1 MIARKASGE
10 PTFNLPV
17 GASSDFYLSR
27 EVNDSNDGV
36 NNGKVVKKHGLWR
49 YPYLTRRTGDSL
61 VGTNEEITSSELRH
75 GKTAGK
81 TKLGNASSSGTHD
94 FEFSAETFD
103 DQFEGVMNSEWVRW
117 KNDGESNLV
126 TKRYKTAP
134 GFIHVNGDEGCYNQV
149 ANGKRVT
156 SVPLFYTENEKGD
169 EADPFGLIK
178 ISEENMGA
186 ATRGAATN
194 KLGKFIVHELHLGE
208 KPKKYSFISRIPVNG
223 DTVRYQNYKHC
234 TIGQMNL
241 NFALNAIVTGSFSVT
256 GSNNPEYFTQ
266 TTEAGKKRMADEM
279 AEKKD
284 VATGTGDTFYS
295 TDSKD
300 AAEKFLKAVRDTT
313 ESTVTE
319 QFTALDG
326 FLFLNGHQTQ
336 FATDLTLDINKN
348 VQSKYALFVKNA
360 IATIEPKVD
369 ITGNITVYFTD
380 GEVDSKGVKFGADD
394 VKNLSVKNKD
404 VEILFAV
411 QDKEDPESLYIF
423 QIFKTTLSSPQET
436 KSAEDAI
443 TLGVNYTSYDKMA
456 IRALRCAIP
465 KVRTVALDGDSMYEA
480 AIGSDETAKKSFK
493 VTLIPNVPLDATDE
507 AMYVTESDKNYAFKE
522 AEIYVN
528 TILSDAAT
536 VSNAKINTDGTISAT
551 VTLPDAIAR
560 GDSILVKVTV
570 NGTECE
576 GVCDVLPDIPYIRM
590 GTGYKAEKYTS
601 NAVELKISTA
611 ADGDKTLD
619 ILKASTTAPS
629 SDEDFLVFVKDWTNR
644 TASPQFTYNDIVVD
658 IDDDSVLTYADG
670 VLSSTTIEG
679 TTNVTISSLVDS
691 DVKMTF
697 AVTTVA

>member
-1 MIARKASGE
+1 
-10 PTFNLPV
+10 
-17 GASSDFYLSR
+17 
-27 EVNDSNDGV
+27 
-36 NNGKVVKKHGLWR
+36 
-49 YPYLTRRTGDSL
+49 
-61 VGTNEEITSSELRH
+61 
-75 GKTAGK
+75 
-81 TKLGNASSSGTHD
+81 
-94 FEFSAETFD
+94 
-103 DQFEGVMNSEWVRW
+103 
-117 KNDGESNLV
+117 
-126 TKRYKTAP
+126 
-134 GFIHVNGDEGCYNQV
+134 
-149 ANGKRVT
+149 
-156 SVPLFYTENEKGD
+156 
-169 EADPFGLIK
+169 
-178 ISEENMGA
+178 
-186 ATRGAATN
+186 
-194 KLGKFIVHELHLGE
+194 
-208 KPKKYSFISRIPVNG
+208 
-223 DTVRYQNYKHC
+223 
-234 TIGQMNL
+234 
-241 NFALNAIVTGSFSVT
+241 
-256 GSNNPEYFTQ
+256 
-266 TTEAGKKRMADEM
+266 
-279 AEKKD
+279 
-284 VATGTGDTFYS
+284 
-295 TDSKD
+295 
-300 AAEKFLKAVRDTT
+300 
-313 ESTVTE
+313 
-319 QFTALDG
+319 
-326 FLFLNGHQTQ
+326 
-336 FATDLTLDINKN
+336 
-348 VQSKYALFVKNA
+348 
-360 IATIEPKVD
+360 
-369 ITGNITVYFTD
+369 
-380 GEVDSKGVKFGADD
+380 
-394 VKNLSVKNKD
+394 
-404 VEILFAV
+404 
-411 QDKEDPESLYIF
+411 
-423 QIFKTTLSSPQET
+423 
-436 KSAEDAI
+436 
-443 TLGVNYTSYDKMA
+443 
-456 IRALRCAIP
+456 
-465 KVRTVALDGDSMYEA
+465 MYEA